1 MQYSLPLADENRLLD
16 AHRLLLAA
24 FGPVP
29 ASHRLDPVGQMV
41 LAMLSRRT
49 RDALAMG
56 AFMRLARHLNG
67 WEKLAAMEP
76 HILKP
81 LIFDITFAERKAVY
95 LPEAIRRILSLRGR
109 LDLGF
114 LAAWPVETARR
125 WLEALPGVGA
135 KTSAAVLNVSTLHRR
150 ILTADTHH
158 VRAAQRLGFVPPKA
172 DIARTIRLLNRRLP
186 DAWNADDTEA
196 HHVLMQR
203 LGQMV
208 CTHRDPGCAG
218 CPLCGLCPAAAGEGC
233 AP

>member
-24 FGPVP
+24 YGPVP
-29 ASHRLDPVGQMV
+29 AYERLDPVSQMV
-41 LAMLSRRT
+41 LAMLSGRT
-49 RDALAMG
+49 RDALAMD